1 MNSRI
6 LKIIILSVVVVVFS
20 ALFHW
25 LGAIKFIPWHIGYS
39 DIAPFFQK
47 ALEPGLP
54 YIDKLVE
61 YPVMTGMF
69 IQAMGFVGKT
79 FNGYYIG
86 SAMVLILLTGV
97 SSYFLLNMADQDTHG
112 RVLYFWALA
121 PSMFLFSVY
130 NWDVLTLFFVVL
142 ALYALR
148 SERYYRVS
156 AFLALGFSSKFY
168 PIIYMLPLLIIAPLT
183 KRGKLIVVLA
193 FLLVVAAVNVP
204 FMIAYYPGWF
214 YFFSSNATR
223 MPNVDSLWNILGLM
237 IPSLLDVNAI
247 NRISLALFL
256 LSSLWLCG
264 ILRKGEVEA
273 GFFGVTLLFLLLS
286 KVFSP
291 QYLLWLLPFFALVL
305 PPSRKLFYALELS
318 NAVVLFSTLSFLFR
332 DVPGSLMTTYVFV
345 VARHCFL
352 VFIFISLLYT
362 LQRHGRVELSFSS
375 LRERLLALS

>member
-1 MNSRI
+1 M
-6 LKIIILSVVVVVFS
+6 LKTIILSIVVVVLS

-25 LGAIKFIPWHIGYS
+25 LGAIRLIPWHIGYS

-54 YIDKLVE
+54 YIDKLME

-79 FNGYYIG
+79 FEGYYVG
-86 SAMVLILLTGV
+86 SAMGLILLTGA
-97 SSYFLLNMADQDTHG
+97 SSYFLLKMADQDTH
-112 RVLYFWALA
+112 RRILCFWVLA

-148 SERYYRVS
+148 SQRYYRVS

-168 PIIYMLPLLIIAPLT
+168 PIIYMLPLLILAPLT
-183 KRGKLIVVLA
+183 KRGKLVVVLA
-193 FLLVVAAVNVP
+193 FLFVSAAVNVP
-204 FMIAYYPGWF
+204 FMIAHYQGWF
-214 YFFSSNATR
+214 YFFSFNAAR
-223 MPNVDSLWNILGLM
+223 LPNVDSPWNVLGVM
-237 IPSLLDVNAI
+237 IPSPLDVNVI
-247 NRISLALFL
+247 NKISLVLFL
-256 LSSLWLCG
+256 VGSLWLCG

-273 GFFGVTLLFLLLS
+273 GFFGVTLLFLLFS

-291 QYLLWLLPFFALVL
+291 QYLLWLLPFFTLVL
-305 PPSRKLFYALELS
+305 PPSKKLFYALEFS

-332 DVPGSLMTTYVFV
+332 DAPGSLLTTYVFV

-352 VFIFISLLYT
+352 VFTFISLLYA
-362 LQRHGRVELSFSS
+362 LQRHGRVDLSFSS
-375 LRERLLALS
+375 LRERYLALS

>member
-6 LKIIILSVVVVVFS
+6 KIIILSIVVAVLS
-20 ALFHW
+20 AFFHW
-25 LGAIKFIPWHIGYS
+25 LGAIKLIPWHIGYS
-39 DIAPFFQK
+39 DMAPFFQK
-47 ALEPGLP
+47 SLEPGLP

-69 IQAMGFVGKT
+69 IQAMGYVGKT
-79 FNGYYIG
+79 FTGYYM
-86 SAMVLILLTGV
+86 SNAVVLTLLTGV
-97 SSYFLLNMADQDTHG
+97 SSYFLLKMADQDTH
-112 RVLYFWALA
+112 RCVLYFWALA

-148 SERYYRVS
+148 SRCYYRVS
-156 AFLALGFSSKFY
+156 AYLALGFSSKFY
-168 PIIYMLPLLIIAPLT
+168 PIVYMLPLLILAPVA
-183 KRGKLIVVLA
+183 KRDKLVVVLV
-193 FLLVVAAVNVP
+193 FLLVAAAVNGP
-204 FMIAYYPGWF
+204 FMIAHYQGWS
-214 YFFSSNATR
+214 YFFSFNAAR
-223 MPNVDSLWNILGLM
+223 LPNVDSPWNVLGVM

-247 NRISLALFL
+247 NKISLLFFL
-256 LSSLWLCG
+256 AGSLWLCG

-273 GFFGVTLLFLLLS
+273 GFFGATLLFLLVS

-332 DVPGSLMTTYVFV
+332 DAPGSLVTTYVFV
-345 VARHCFL
+345 VARHGFL
-352 VFIFISLLYT
+352 IFIFISLLVT
-362 LQRHGRVELSFSS
+362 LQRHGRADLSFSS
-375 LRERLLALS
+375 LRERWLTLS

>member
-6 LKIIILSVVVVVFS
+6 KIIILSVEVLVLS

-61 YPVMTGMF
+61 YPVITGMF
-69 IQAMGFVGKT
+69 IQAMGFAGKT
-79 FNGYYIG
+79 FHGYYIG
-86 SAMVLILLTGV
+86 SAIVIILLTGA
-97 SSYFLLNMADQDTHG
+97 SSYFLLKMANQDTYG

-130 NWDVLTLFFVVL
+130 NWDVLALFFVVL

-148 SERYYRVS
+148 SERYYRAS
-156 AFLALGFSSKFY
+156 ALLALGFSAKFY
-168 PIIYMLPLLIIAPLT
+168 PIIYMLPLLILAPLT
-183 KRGKLIVVLA
+183 KRRKLVVVLA
-193 FLLVVAAVNVP
+193 FLVVAAAVNVP

-214 YFFSSNATR
+214 YFFSFNATR
-223 MPNVDSLWNILGLM
+223 MPNVDSVWNVLGLM

-247 NRISLALFL
+247 NKISFVLFA

-264 ILRKGEVEA
+264 ILKKGEVEA
-273 GFFGVTLLFLLLS
+273 GFFGVTLSFLLFI

-318 NAVVLFSTLSFLFR
+318 NAVVLFSTLFFLFR
-332 DVPGSLMTTYVFV
+332 DVPGSLVATYVFV

-352 VFIFISLLYT
+352 VFTLISFLYT
-362 LQRHGRVELSFSS
+362 LQRRGRVELSFSS
-375 LRERLLALS
+375 LRERYLALS

>member
-6 LKIIILSVVVVVFS
+6 KIIILSVVVAVLS

-47 ALEPGLP
+47 AREPGLP

-61 YPVMTGMF
+61 YPVMTGML
-69 IQAMGFVGKT
+69 IQAMGFAGKT
-79 FNGYYIG
+79 FHGYYIG
-86 SAMVLILLTGV
+86 SAMVLILLTGA
-97 SSYFLLNMADQDTHG
+97 SSYFLLKMADQDTHVH
-112 RVLYFWALA
+112 VLCFWALA

-130 NWDVLTLFFVVL
+130 NWDILTLFFVVL

-168 PIIYMLPLLIIAPLT
+168 PLIYMLPLLILAPLT

-214 YFFSSNATR
+214 YFFSFNATR
-223 MPNVDSLWNILGLM
+223 LPNVDSLWNVLGVM

-264 ILRKGEVEA
+264 ILKKGEIEA
-273 GFFGVTLLFLLLS
+273 GFFGVTLLFLLFT

-305 PPSRKLFYALELS
+305 PPLRRLFYALELS
-318 NAVVLFSTLSFLFR
+318 NAVVLFSTLSFLFLH
-332 DVPGSLMTTYVFV
+332 VPGSLVTIYVFV
-345 VARHCFL
+345 ATRHCFL
-352 VFIFISLLYT
+352 VFTFISLLYT

-375 LRERLLALS
+375 LRERWLALS

>member
-1 MNSRI
+1 M
-6 LKIIILSVVVVVFS
+6 VVTVFS

-25 LGAIKFIPWHIGYS
+25 LGAIKLIPWHIGYS
-39 DIAPFFQK
+39 DIAPFFEK

-61 YPVMTGMF
+61 YPVITGMF
-69 IQAMGFVGKT
+69 IQAMGSLGRT
-79 FNGYYIG
+79 FDGYYIG
-86 SAMVLILLTGV
+86 SAMVLTLLTGV
-97 SSYFLLNMADQDTHG
+97 SSCFLLKMAHEDTH
-112 RVLYFWALA
+112 RPVLSFWALA

-130 NWDVLTLFFVVL
+130 NWDMLTLFFVVL

-148 SERYYRVS
+148 SQCYYRVS

-168 PIIYMLPLLIIAPLT
+168 PIIYMLPLLILTPLT
-183 KRGKLIVVLA
+183 RRGKLVVVLV
-193 FLLVVAAVNVP
+193 FLLVAAAVNVP
-204 FMIAYYPGWF
+204 FMIAHYQGWF
-214 YFFSSNATR
+214 YFFSFNAAR
-223 MPNVDSLWNILGLM
+223 MPNVDSLWNVLAVV
-237 IPSLLDVNAI
+237 IPSLLDVHTI
-247 NRISLALFL
+247 NGISLVLFL
-256 LSSLWLCG
+256 LGSLWLCG

-273 GFFGVTLLFLLLS
+273 GFFGVTLLFLLVS

-332 DVPGSLMTTYVFV
+332 DAPGSLVTTYAFV

-375 LRERLLALS
+375 LRERYLALS